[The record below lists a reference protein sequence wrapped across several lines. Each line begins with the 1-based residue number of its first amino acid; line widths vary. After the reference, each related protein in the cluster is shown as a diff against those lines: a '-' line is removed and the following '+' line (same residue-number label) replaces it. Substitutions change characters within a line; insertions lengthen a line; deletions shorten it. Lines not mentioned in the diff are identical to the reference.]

1 MCLLDQAPDIFP
13 LPDVLTHTLMP
24 GHAHLLSSMQAGR
37 VKVEEDG
44 GQDVV
49 QLVVNQA
56 VYNIRHGVAFLAPAP
71 AAPNSAS
78 FSIFVYLTGQCVL

>member
-13 LPDVLTHTLMP
+13 LPDVLTHALMP
-24 GHAHLLSSMQAGR
+24 GPAHLLSSMQAGR

-49 QLVVNQA
+49 QLVVNQV
-56 VYNIRHGVAFLAPAP
+56 VYHIWHDVASHAPAP
-71 AAPNSAS
+71 AVTNSAS
-78 FSIFVYLTGQCVL
+78 F